1 MAVKYSDRQNLT
13 LERFGS
19 SYAWIL
25 AVLLII
31 IFAHPAIAQ
40 KSNKKNKVISS
51 KATVDKF
58 LTVPEFFAVR
68 LINSHLIGVH
78 HANISGNYTVLRDL
92 GTFQFRQKNT
102 AAVLTDR
109 FKVLRDNKLDLSV
122 VASNKPVFTAPL
134 KIENGVLLHVKGY
147 YPTKPVLL
155 TFDVVFRNELSS
167 WRLHNVA
174 LGTAKASAIATG
186 SIKRGKSKRRKNK
199 R

>member
-1 MAVKYSDRQNLT
+1 M
-13 LERFGS
+13 
-19 SYAWIL
+19 
-25 AVLLII
+25 
-31 IFAHPAIAQ
+31 
-40 KSNKKNKVISS
+40 
-51 KATVDKF
+51 
-58 LTVPEFFAVR
+58 
-68 LINSHLIGVH
+68 
-78 HANISGNYTVLRDL
+78 LRDL